1 MSRWRV
7 DVEGGPVTRRAAS
20 LLFGLTLGSL
30 CAPARAHTLGLN
42 VLAMKELSPGE
53 FVTSWEST
61 QGIHDVSAAYDLMKP
76 VFPEHCQFEVPR
88 LHCATGG
95 LDGRIGFD
103 GLADLS
109 TSGMIKIKWADGST
123 RILNL
128 TAVKPHVRV
137 SAAGHGTSFFREAT
151 NFIGTGVMHI
161 WLGLDHLLFV
171 FGLLWLV
178 DSWRV
183 LVKTITAFTIAH
195 SVTLAAATFG
205 LRILPAAPVEA
216 VIALSIAFVAV
227 EIAREARTQ
236 KPSFTRRNPWFVAFG
251 FGLLHGFGFANALAE
266 LEVPETQLPLAL
278 LGFNVGV
285 EIGQLAF
292 VAALLALRPVVPRL
306 ERAVGA
312 RLEVAGYYAM
322 GALAMYWFFER
333 VMAFV
338 PNV

>member
-1 MSRWRV
+1 
-7 DVEGGPVTRRAAS
+7 
-20 LLFGLTLGSL
+20 
-30 CAPARAHTLGLN
+30 
-42 VLAMKELSPGE
+42 
-53 FVTSWEST
+53 
-61 QGIHDVSAAYDLMKP
+61 
-76 VFPEHCQFEVPR
+76 
-88 LHCATGG
+88 
-95 LDGRIGFD
+95 
-103 GLADLS
+103 
-109 TSGMIKIKWADGST
+109 
-123 RILNL
+123 
-128 TAVKPHVRV
+128 
-137 SAAGHGTSFFREAT
+137 
-151 NFIGTGVMHI
+151 
-161 WLGLDHLLFV
+161 V

-205 LRILPAAPVEA
+205 LQILPGPPVEA

-236 KPSFTRRNPWFVAFG
+236 KPSFTRQKPWLVAFG

-266 LEVPETQLPLAL
+266 LEVPQTQLPLAL

-292 VAALLALRPVVPRL
+292 VAALVALRPLLERL
-306 ERAVGA
+306 ERTAGTRLRVG
-312 RLEVAGYYAM
+312 GCYAM

-333 VMAFV
+333 LIAFV